1 MAPSPELPA
10 IFPGSAEH
18 HSQALYE
25 RRDHLFK
32 QAVEVNMN
40 NASGIRVQQDVL
52 AMPIPQSMM
61 RNLELVLD
69 K

>member
-1 MAPSPELPA
+1 MAPSRELPA
-10 IFPGSAEH
+10 ISPAFAEH

-25 RRDHLFK
+25 GDHLFK
-32 QAVEVNMN
+32 QAVEVNVN